1 MTRYRQT
8 MTFTIDVVA
17 DSPEE
22 ATEIAQEE
30 YEKWDSVLW
39 WITDTTV
46 VVHEDDDDYCPI
58 NEEEDNWNG

>member
-39 WITDTTV
+39 WIPDTTV